1 MLFYFQVTLSL
12 SVSWCTAWTFQR
24 RTQAGA
30 REDREL
36 SQIVVKT
43 KGVKNIIKRIY
54 QQGGG
59 GNGNPLQYP
68 VFLLGEFHGQR
79 SQVGYSPWG
88 HKELDTTERLSTHAC
103 TPTHRHTH
111 TKFFPLT
118 FKKSLLKYILR
129 TYCIPKIGITC
140 TFFSLKVSLKKSQP
154 NLCAWCRSIC
164 CRTHYK

>member
-1 MLFYFQVTLSL
+1 MEYLPSPTHRTSQVAL
-12 SVSWCTAWTFQR
+12 
-24 RTQAGA
+24 
-30 REDREL
+30 
-36 SQIVVKT
+36 VVKNPPANA
-43 KGVKNIIKRIY
+43 GDKRCGFDHWVGKIPWWRVW
-54 QQGGG
+54 Q
-59 GNGNPLQYP
+59 PSP
-68 VFLLGEFHGQR
+68 VFLPGESRGQR

-111 TKFFPLT
+111 SKFFPLT